1 MSKTRQRSGGAER
14 VRLFALTLSSQSVS
28 WNLLKEAKMTDINS
42 VVVVG
47 RLTRDAELKYTSGG
61 TAIGKFSIAVNRS
74 KKTDSG
80 WTDEASFFDVVHFG
94 KSAEAVNQYLTK
106 GQQVA
111 LQGELVQNR
120 WKNDKGENR
129 SKVEINARTVQLIG
143 KSQSQGGGEQV
154 RSGSDNF
161 EDDVPI

>member
-1 MSKTRQRSGGAER
+1 M
-14 VRLFALTLSSQSVS
+14 
-28 WNLLKEAKMTDINS
+28 NDINT

-74 KKTDSG
+74 KKTGDG
-80 WTDEASFFDVVHFG
+80 WTDEPSFFDVVHFG

-111 LQGELVQNR
+111 VQGELVQNR

-129 SKVEINARTVQLIG
+129 SKVEINARTVQLLGG
-143 KSQSQGGGEQV
+143 KSQSQGNNQQV
-154 RSGSDNF
+154 PSGSDGPENF
-161 EDDVPI
+161 ESDIPF